1 MMMMSAFLSKSIS
14 LRWLTPIAMNAIPP
28 LFHSVKSRLK
38 SSSFALS
45 PVKSSFNFL
54 AVFSHVGI
62 LLLSGLHQLHYFKH
76 HSTKLLSTVPRKLF
90 YMINREL
97 LYPPLT

>member
-14 LRWLTPIAMNAIPP
+14 LRWLTPIVMNAIPP

-76 HSTKLLSTVPRKLF
+76 RSTNSVKIVIYSVA
-90 YMINREL
+90 
-97 LYPPLT
+97 